1 MEVPS
6 SERADLQTL
15 ARSRRWLELHQLFG
29 ELPEHFDL
37 EPPEAGKPVAA
48 MSNTSDQTHPRSS
61 MAKGEGSGSTNSGPA
76 LNGNDGVMRTQTRR
90 TGRLV
95 RRPPGRVLDHP
106 RDLRIFKAIVVGVSP
121 QW

>member
-37 EPPEAGKPVAA
+37 EPPEADKPVAA
-48 MSNTSDQTHPRSS
+48 MSNTSDQTH
-61 MAKGEGSGSTNSGPA
+61 AQIVDGEGRRIWIYELRP
-76 LNGNDGVMRTQTRR
+76 GV
-90 TGRLV
+90 GRE
-95 RRPPGRVLDHP
+95 
-106 RDLRIFKAIVVGVSP
+106 
-121 QW
+121 